1 MPNYECPFRLGD
13 TVIPV
18 EAPTDEVD
26 RPPFW
31 VYEMEEFV
39 GQEATVTDVD
49 TLSDFYILQLDISGD
64 YNWKD
69 SWLKHVQPDYTLF

>member
-13 TVIPV
+13 IVIPV
-18 EAPTDEVD
+18 EAPSEDVD

-31 VYEMEEFV
+31 VWEMQDFV
-39 GQEATVTDVD
+39 GQKATVTDID
-49 TLSDFYILQLDISGD
+49 TMSSFYVLQLDISGD

-69 SWLKHVQPDYTLF
+69 SWLKHAHTDYTLF